1 MFLISP
7 RCACDQA
14 NIFVM
19 YQAFFFFYVL
29 KKSCTHKLFHKLS
42 WIRMLLESGARG
54 RRYSIT
60 SRLYLPGGC
69 EMPASETALCVC
81 MSASVCAILD

>member
-1 MFLISP
+1 
-7 RCACDQA
+7 
-14 NIFVM
+14 
-19 YQAFFFFYVL
+19 
-29 KKSCTHKLFHKLS
+29 
-42 WIRMLLESGARG
+42 MLLESEARG

-81 MSASVCAILD
+81 MSVSVCAILD